1 MSDPCFSS
9 SKLMNV
15 DQAISFLLDNAK
27 PTTKTEKI
35 RIEHALG
42 RTLAE
47 SLVSSINVPP
57 WDNSA
62 MDGYA
67 VRVADLH
74 LEGSTSLPISQRIP
88 AGTIGLPLQPGTAAR
103 IFTGAPVPEHADTV
117 IMQEHCQQTG
127 ETVLIN
133 KPAPAGN
140 NIRRA
145 GDDIAIGDTVL
156 TTGTKMRPQEM
167 GLAASVGAA
176 EISVY
181 RKLRVAIFSTGDE
194 LALPGEAAKAG
205 QIYNSNR
212 YTLTG
217 LLQALGMDIIDLGTI
232 ADDLAVTRK
241 TLESAAL
248 QADIVMTTGGVSVGE
263 EDYVKAAIE
272 QLGAVEM
279 WRIAMKPGKPLAY
292 GHVNHIPFI
301 GLPGNPVSVFVTF
314 CLFARPYLLKTQG
327 RTDIMP
333 ARLKISAAF
342 DWNKSGPRR
351 EFLRARLM
359 PTVNGEPA
367 RVDVFRKQG
376 SGVLTSTSWA
386 NGLVELP
393 EHHTITKGEDVTF
406 IPFNELLG

>member
-1 MSDPCFSS
+1 
-9 SKLMNV
+9 MNV